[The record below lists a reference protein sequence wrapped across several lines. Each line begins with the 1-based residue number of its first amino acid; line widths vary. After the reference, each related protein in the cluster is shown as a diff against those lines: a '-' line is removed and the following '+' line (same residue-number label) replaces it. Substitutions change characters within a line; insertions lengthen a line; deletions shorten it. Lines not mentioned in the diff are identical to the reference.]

1 MKRLAICLSLLASLA
16 IAQQV
21 AEAPGAKLR
30 LLDKLTGKVTDLDLS
45 NGQSQ
50 TVGRLTVQMD
60 GCRYYPESPAA
71 EAFAHLTIL
80 DAQVP
85 DPVFN
90 GWMTASSPALSALD
104 NARYDVWVLR
114 CDVPDVVLPDV
125 EDPPED
131 TPGEDQAPEVPPET
145 TDDGNG

>member
-1 MKRLAICLSLLASLA
+1 MKRLAICLSLLASVA
-16 IAQQV
+16 AAQDV
-21 AEAPGAKLR
+21 ADAPGAKLR
-30 LLDKLTGKVTDLDLS
+30 LLDKLTGKVTDLELS

-60 GCRYYPESPAA
+60 GCRYFPESPAA

-131 TPGEDQAPEVPPET
+131 TPGEGQDPNADPAT

>member
-1 MKRLAICLSLLASLA
+1 MKRLAICLALCATMA
-16 IAQQV
+16 AAQTV
-21 AEAPGAKLR
+21 EEAPGAKLR
-30 LLDKLTGKVTDLDLS
+30 LLDKITGALTDMDLS

-60 GCRYYPESPAA
+60 ACRYDPENPAA
-71 EAFAHLTIL
+71 EAFAHLTVL
-80 DAQVP
+80 DSAKP

-104 NARYDVWVLR
+104 HPRYDVWVLR
-114 CDVPDVVLPDV
+114 CDVPDVVLPEVDETPV
-125 EDPPED
+125 EEPAAD
-131 TPGEDQAPEVPPET
+131 AT